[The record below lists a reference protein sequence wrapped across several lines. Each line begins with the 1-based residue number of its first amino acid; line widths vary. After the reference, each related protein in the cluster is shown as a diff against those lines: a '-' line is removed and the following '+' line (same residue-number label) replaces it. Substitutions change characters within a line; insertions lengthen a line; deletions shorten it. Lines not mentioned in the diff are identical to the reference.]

1 MTRPASPHR
10 PRLQRFQPVE
20 RIKPQVVKTA
30 VWLWLIAAVVQLVS
44 SALAL
49 TEAQELLA
57 DLTAEV
63 AQGFPAEDAGTRE
76 RVAVGVLALLLGT
89 AGLLALL
96 ELGFVIALNRGKRWA
111 RIVLVL
117 LAVVVLVHA
126 VIAVG
131 GLRSTFLVGLVVAS
145 GVAVLAVIASFLPAA
160 RVWFGGGEKR

>member
-1 MTRPASPHR
+1 M
-10 PRLQRFQPVE
+10 
-20 RIKPQVVKTA
+20 
-30 VWLWLIAAVVQLVS
+30 WLWTVAVVVQLAG

-63 AQGFPAEDAGTRE
+63 AQGFPAEAAATRE
-76 RVAVGVLALLLGT
+76 QVAVAVLALLLG
-89 AGLLALL
+89 AGVLLALL

-111 RIVLVL
+111 RNVL
-117 LAVVVLVHA
+117 LLLAGVAVVHA

-145 GVAVLAVIASFLPAA
+145 GIAVLAVIASFLPAA
-160 RVWFGGGEKR
+160 RAWFGGGEKR

>member
-1 MTRPASPHR
+1 MTRPAPPHR

-20 RIKPQVVKTA
+20 RVKPAVVKTA
-30 VWLWLIAAVVQLVS
+30 VWLWIIAAVVQLAS

-63 AQGFPAEDAGTRE
+63 AQGFPAETDVTRE
-76 RVAVGVLALLLGT
+76 RVAVAVLALLVGT
-89 AGLLALL
+89 GVLLSLL

-111 RIVLVL
+111 RIVLSL
-117 LAVVVLVHA
+117 LAGVVLVHA

-131 GLRSTFLVGLVVAS
+131 GLRSVFLVGLVVAS
-145 GVAVLAVIASFLPAA
+145 GIAVLAVIFSFLPAA

>member
-1 MTRPASPHR
+1 M
-10 PRLQRFQPVE
+10 
-20 RIKPQVVKTA
+20 
-30 VWLWLIAAVVQLVS
+30 WLWTIAVVVQLVS

-63 AQGFPAEDAGTRE
+63 AQGFPAEAAATQDQ
-76 RVAVGVLALLLGT
+76 VAVAVLALLLG
-89 AGLLALL
+89 AGVLVALL
-96 ELGFVIALNRGKRWA
+96 ELGCVIALNRGKRWA
-111 RIVLVL
+111 RNVL
-117 LAVVVLVHA
+117 LLLAGVAVVHA

-145 GVAVLAVIASFLPAA
+145 GIAVLAVIASLLPAA

>member
-1 MTRPASPHR
+1 MTRPAFPDR

-20 RIKPQVVKTA
+20 RVKPQVVKTA
-30 VWLWLIAAVVQLVS
+30 VWLWSIAVVVQLVS
-44 SALAL
+44 SAGAL

-63 AQGFPAEDAGTRE
+63 AEGFPAEDAGTRE
-76 RVAVGVLALLLGT
+76 RVAVAVLALLLGA

-111 RIVLVL
+111 RVL
-117 LAVVVLVHA
+117 LMLLAGVAVVHA

-131 GLRSTFLVGLVVAS
+131 GLRSTFLVGLALAS
-145 GVAVLAVIASFLPAA
+145 GIAVLAVICSFLPAA
-160 RVWFGGGEKR
+160 RVWFGGGEQR